1 MLWRIIKSNK
11 KNNFL
16 KSTIMQIIEKITFK
30 RVVDLVFNAKKFI
43 YLSLP
48 GIDIV
53 TADVLIE
60 KLNKNPI
67 KIKVLIDNSEETIRN
82 GYGDIEG
89 IEKLFKNNIEIYQSD
104 GNLISFLIA
113 DDIGYF
119 IFPQSKIFEN
129 EPKGTNAFRLDPISM
144 HMIINHFF
152 ENNNNNYGDDE
163 LPATINKSYDYFKT
177 ALNECI
183 YISDDVLPFDK
194 KEFSVIKENLSI
206 NPPLPPN
213 LKRLITTYTSKIQ
226 FIDFKFNGGNLE
238 KKIINLPVTAIPI
251 SSIELKK
258 LLKTKINMFNDVN
271 ENPGFKKLNELKKNV
286 ENLRKEYL
294 IPITC
299 RPGKNIIKIPEKNN
313 FIDKLKSIKEEIKNL
328 DESLYSLLE
337 EQMLNTKD
345 LLRVELKIY
354 FSNSNNETPDLK
366 RLPNGETKD
375 KKLKETIDKI
385 IYSIKFPEVKSIL
398 DKIII
403 SEIYYDLTWNDF
415 SDDKLL
421 KEFKEKNILKED
433 INSIIE
439 LKNAFVTKKI

>member
-1 MLWRIIKSNK
+1 
-11 KNNFL
+11 
-16 KSTIMQIIEKITFK
+16 MQIIEKITYE
-30 RVVDLVFNAKKFI
+30 RVVDLVFNAKKFV

-48 GIDIV
+48 SIDIE

-60 KLNKNPI
+60 KLNENPI
-67 KIKVLIDNSEETIRN
+67 EIKVLIDNSEETIRN
-82 GYGDIEG
+82 GYGDIDG
-89 IEKLFKNNIEIYQSD
+89 IEKLFKNNLEIYQSE

-129 EPKGTNAFRLDPISM
+129 EPKGNNAFRLDPISM
-144 HMIINHFF
+144 HIIINHFF
-152 ENNNNNYGDDE
+152 ENNNNNYSDDE
-163 LPATINKSYDYFKT
+163 LPATINRSYDYFKT
-177 ALNECI
+177 TLKECI
-183 YISDDVLPFDK
+183 NISDDVLPFDK
-194 KEFSVIKENLSI
+194 KEFSIIKEHLSI

-213 LKRLITTYTSKIQ
+213 LKRQITTYTSKIQ

-238 KKIINLPVTAIPI
+238 KKIINLPETAIPI

-271 ENPGFKKLNELKKNV
+271 ENPGFIKLNDLKRQV

-299 RPGKNIIKIPEKNN
+299 RPGKNIIQIPEKNN
-313 FIDKLKSIKEEIKNL
+313 FINKLKTIKEEIKNL
-328 DESLYSLLE
+328 DEYLYSSLE
-337 EQMLNTKD
+337 EEMLNTKD
-345 LLRVELKIY
+345 LLRAELNIF
-354 FSNSNNETPDLK
+354 FSNVNNETPDLK
-366 RLPNGETKD
+366 KLANEETKE
-375 KKLKETIDKI
+375 KKIKEIIDKI

-403 SEIYYDLTWNDF
+403 SEVYYDLTWNDF

-421 KEFKEKNILKED
+421 KEFKEKNILKDD

-439 LKNAFVTKKI
+439 LKNAYDTKKI